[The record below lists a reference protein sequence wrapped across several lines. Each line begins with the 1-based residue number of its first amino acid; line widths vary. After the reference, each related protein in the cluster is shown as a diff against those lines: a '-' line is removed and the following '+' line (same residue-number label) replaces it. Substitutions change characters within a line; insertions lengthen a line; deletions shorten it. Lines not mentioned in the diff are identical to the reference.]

1 MDMADKPLDGAASQ
15 RAHCDATGC
24 VSEGGM
30 ASCPQE
36 VQISLH
42 KGCKTSQAT

>member
-1 MDMADKPLDGAASQ
+1 MSMADKLLDEAVRQ
-15 RAHCDATGC
+15 RAHYDATGC

-42 KGCKTSQAT
+42 KGRKTSQVT